1 MPQMAPLS
9 WLILFC
15 LFTLSFFIFTVMNY
29 FNKFFTNNNKNLNKT
44 MMNNNNNN
52 EKLNWKW

>member
-15 LFTLSFFIFTVMNY
+15 LFTFSFFIFTVMNY
-29 FNKFFTNNNKNLNKT
+29 FNKFFINKQKPNNNNTLMNQMNKNLN
-44 MMNNNNNN
+44 
-52 EKLNWKW
+52 WKW